1 MSLVVQRSHLG
12 QESREGGE
20 VSWLDTTSQVGL
32 KYVSLCEGNCYSV
45 SLTPPGDPDSSA
57 GSRPAQRQRELRIS
71 CSSCGTPSSQTNIP
85 CICNV
90 TTLLR
95 CQAVTGLE
103 ITRNCV
109 TMCDVQLNTRPSDV
123 RAGRT
128 AAAER
133 KITMKWKDPVTVS
146 LQSL

>member
-1 MSLVVQRSHLG
+1 MSQVIQRSHLS
-12 QESREGGE
+12 QESREGCE
-20 VSWLDTTSQVGL
+20 VSRLDTSGQVGL
-32 KYVSLCEGNCYSV
+32 KYWSQCQGGCHNV

-57 GSRPAQRQRELRIS
+57 GSRPALRQRELRIS

-95 CQAVTGLE
+95 CKAVTGLE

-109 TMCDVQLNTRPSDV
+109 TMCDVQLNIRPSDV

-128 AAAER
+128 AAAEL
-133 KITMKWKDPVTVS
+133 KITMK
-146 LQSL
+146 